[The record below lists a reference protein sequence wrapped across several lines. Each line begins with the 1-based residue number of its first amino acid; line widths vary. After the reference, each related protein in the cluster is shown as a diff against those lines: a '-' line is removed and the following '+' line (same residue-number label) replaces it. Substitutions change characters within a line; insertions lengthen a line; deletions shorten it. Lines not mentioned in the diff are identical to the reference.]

1 MWTIH
6 MMDGKTTSF
15 TQGSKNQPAAGNEPF
30 DGSTDQPLRYTLGSL
45 VQHHRTAGQF
55 DQCPPNLA
63 EQNVGNPR
71 VEIFLI
77 WVCLKIVYP

>member
-1 MWTIH
+1 MVKPQAFR
-6 MMDGKTTSF
+6 GL
-15 TQGSKNQPAAGNEPF
+15 NQPAAGNEPF

-45 VQHHRTAGQF
+45 VQHRGQRAGQF

-77 WVCLKIVYP
+77 YF